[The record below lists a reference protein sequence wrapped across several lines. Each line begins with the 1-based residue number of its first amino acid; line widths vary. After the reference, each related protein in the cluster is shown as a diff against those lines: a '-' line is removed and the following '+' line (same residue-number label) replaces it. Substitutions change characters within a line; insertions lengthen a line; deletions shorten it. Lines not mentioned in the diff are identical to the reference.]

1 MLFKCQAFFNRSR
14 KGRFL
19 QQAVAKLGSPSKKG
33 KPVALTTG
41 EGKVPQP
48 VAKIGC
54 QEVVQQLV
62 AQIPWGR
69 FLHLLNNK
77 PVGIS
82 GYVTRLTESL
92 ASQRSEKAQGIVTQ
106 SRRDRS

>member
-1 MLFKCQAFFNRSR
+1 MMA
-14 KGRFL
+14 
-19 QQAVAKLGSPSKKG
+19 
-33 KPVALTTG
+33 G

-54 QEVVQQLV
+54 QEFVQQLV
-62 AQIPWGR
+62 AQISRGR
-69 FLHLLNNK
+69 YLHLLNNK

-92 ASQRSEKAQGIVTQ
+92 LPVRHAERSEKAQGIIAQ

>member
-1 MLFKCQAFFNRSR
+1 MPR
-14 KGRFL
+14 
-19 QQAVAKLGSPSKKG
+19 
-33 KPVALTTG
+33 
-41 EGKVPQP
+41 P

-54 QEVVQQLV
+54 QEIVQPLV

-77 PVGIS
+77 PVSIS

-92 ASQRSEKAQGIVTQ
+92 LPVRQADRSEKAQGIIAQ

>member
-1 MLFKCQAFFNRSR
+1 M
-14 KGRFL
+14 
-19 QQAVAKLGSPSKKG
+19 
-33 KPVALTTG
+33 
-41 EGKVPQP
+41 PQP
-48 VAKIGC
+48 VARIGC
-54 QEVVQQLV
+54 QEIVQQLV
-62 AQIPWGR
+62 AQIPLGR

-92 ASQRSEKAQGIVTQ
+92 LPMRHADRSEKAQGIIAQ

>member
-1 MLFKCQAFFNRSR
+1 M
-14 KGRFL
+14 

-54 QEVVQQLV
+54 QEIVQQLV

-69 FLHLLNNK
+69 FLHLLSNK

-92 ASQRSEKAQGIVTQ
+92 LPVRHADRSEKTQGIITQ
-106 SRRDRS
+106 SRRDQS